1 MNTITSKQLKEMIN
15 KNEIILVDVR
25 EPIEYEAEH
34 IEGAMLIPL
43 AELDR
48 SKLSNIVDKT
58 IVLYCR
64 SGKRSE
70 SAYEKIKNY
79 ELKHNYYSLK
89 GGILAWK
96 EDGYETIKAKGNFIS
111 LERQVH
117 VIIGT
122 TVFIAS
128 SLTYFIN
135 IKFVFVAGFFGFG
148 LSFAGL
154 TGFCGLTL
162 LIAKAPWNKKI
173 SCKISIGFLI
183 LFKQIYG

>member
-34 IEGAMLIPL
+34 IEGAMLVPL

-48 SKLSNIVDKT
+48 SKLSNIADKA

-96 EDGYETIKAKGNFIS
+96 EDGYETIKAKGSFIS

-128 SLTYFIN
+128 ILTYFIN

-154 TGFCGLTL
+154 TGFCGLAL

-173 SCKISIGFLI
+173 SCKISC
-183 LFKQIYG
+183 K